1 MTALSTHAQEQ
12 AAVWGTDARGWAD
25 YAEGHNEPLFVRV
38 LDVAHV
44 GEGTRL
50 LDVGCGAGRVLRLA
64 SDRGALVTGLDV
76 SQPLLDVARERVP
89 DARLLL
95 AEMDVLPF
103 DEGSFDTVVGVNAFQ
118 FAADPMVAL
127 AEAGRVLAP
136 GGRLVASLFA
146 GPERSE
152 STAIHQALSALVP
165 PSTGA
170 PTHTPYLLSEPG
182 NLEAAVQAAGLEL
195 LDAGEVPCVWAYD
208 TANDAVRGLLAS
220 AGGARAAAVAGRAAV
235 DAAIRT
241 AVGPFTTGDGS
252 IRMHNTFRWLSAD
265 KPA

>member
-1 MTALSTHAQEQ
+1 MTTLSTHAQEQ

-25 YAEGHNEPLFVRV
+25 YAEVHNEPLFVRV
-38 LDVAHV
+38 LDAAHV
-44 GEGTRL
+44 VEGTRL
-50 LDVGCGAGRVLRLA
+50 LDVGCGSGRVLELA
-64 SDRGALVTGLDV
+64 RDRGARVTGLDV
-76 SQPLLDVARERVP
+76 SQPLLDVAWERVP
-89 DARLLL
+89 EARLLL

-103 DEGSFDTVVGVNAFQ
+103 DEGSFDAVVGVNAFQ
-118 FAADPMVAL
+118 FAADPQVAL
-127 AEAGRVLAP
+127 AQAGRVLVP

-146 GPERSE
+146 EPERSE

-165 PSTGA
+165 SSTAA

-195 LDAGEVPCVWAYD
+195 VDAGEVPCVWAYD
-208 TANDAVRGLLAS
+208 NADDAVRGLLAS
-220 AGGARAAAVAGRAAV
+220 AGGARATAVAGRIAV

-241 AVGPFTTGDGS
+241 AVRPFAAGDGS
-252 IRMHNTFRWLSAD
+252 IRMHNTFRWLSAS